1 MVTYNPKDWI
11 KLILHFHKSDT
22 MRILFPAMFLLGG
35 ITFLVSYV
43 EQHYLRNLL
52 PPNLTVFHQISGF
65 IISLVLV
72 FRINSAYDR
81 WWEGR
86 KLWGALIN
94 NSRNLALK
102 LNALFPKEDVYSRKK
117 AQLLISN
124 YALCLKEHLRGN
136 SAEQILQ
143 FDESFSREAYLNADH
158 KPNFIARELTAF
170 LMEHFNSRSQH
181 PVDYLV
187 YNQNIN
193 ELTDICG
200 ACERIKSTPI
210 PYSYSI
216 FIKKIIFI
224 YVITMP
230 FTFGLSV
237 GYWSI
242 FIVMLMFYAFASM
255 ELISEEIEDPFGSD
269 DNDLPTDDIAEK
281 IRINTNEILFS

>member
-11 KLILHFHKSDT
+11 KLIVHFHKSDT
-22 MRILFPAMFLLGG
+22 MRILMPAILLLGC
-35 ITFLVSYV
+35 ITFVVSYI
-43 EQHYLRNLL
+43 EQHYLQGYLPANLS
-52 PPNLTVFHQISGF
+52 VFHQISGF

-86 KLWGALIN
+86 KLWGSLLN
-94 NSRNLALK
+94 HSRNLAIK
-102 LNALFPKEDVYSRKK
+102 LHAVIPREDKYSRVKV
-117 AQLLISN
+117 QFLISN
-124 YALCLKEHLRGN
+124 FAISLKEHLRG
-136 SAEQILQ
+136 SSGEHALR
-143 FDESFSREAYLNADH
+143 FADDFSREDYLNSAH

-170 LMEHFNSRSQH
+170 LMEYYRARRLT
-181 PVDYLV
+181 PADYLII
-187 YNQNIN
+187 NSNLN

-200 ACERIKSTPI
+200 ACERIKNTPI

-230 FTFGLSV
+230 FTFGLSMS
-237 GYWSI
+237 YWSV

-255 ELISEEIEDPFGSD
+255 ELISEEIEDPFGTD
-269 DNDLPTDDIAEK
+269 DNDLPTNDIAEK
-281 IRINTNEILFS
+281 IRLNTTEILLS